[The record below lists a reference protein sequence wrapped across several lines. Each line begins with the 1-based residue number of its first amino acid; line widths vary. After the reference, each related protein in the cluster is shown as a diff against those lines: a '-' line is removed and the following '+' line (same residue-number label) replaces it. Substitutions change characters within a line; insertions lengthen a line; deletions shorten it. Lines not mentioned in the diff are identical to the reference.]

1 MYTRGVIFY
10 EEDDD
15 LDVVPKSPPQKNKE
29 SFEKDMALLSFLVV
43 FWHLVDQKKRERS
56 FSFLKR
62 KDRSI
67 DRLKKHFGRGV
78 TKKKKKKK

>member
-15 LDVVPKSPPQKNKE
+15 LDVVPKTKRWFLKGLW
-29 SFEKDMALLSFLVV
+29 KRYALLSFLVV
-43 FWHLVDQKKRERS
+43 FWWTKKRERDLS
-56 FSFLKR
+56 FFVKR

-67 DRLKKHFGRGV
+67 DSKHFVGRGA
-78 TKKKKKKK
+78 

>member
-15 LDVVPKSPPQKNKE
+15 DLDVVPKSPPKKKQRE

-43 FWHLVDQKKRERS
+43 FWHLVDQKKKRERS

-67 DRLKKHFGRGV
+67 IDSKHFGRGA
-78 TKKKKKKK
+78 